1 MVTGCGVAE
10 DGVMESIWAV
20 RRSTHD
26 RKVSGL
32 AGGLARV
39 WHIDPLLVRIG
50 FAILAL
56 SGGIGVVL
64 YLAGWLMVPEEGR
77 QTSYLDQAVP
87 QSRNWSREAKFVIV
101 GIACVI
107 GLITL
112 SSLAPFT
119 AVAAIVVIAVWYF
132 GYYRNRPGRQQD
144 PNHTDPSQ
152 PTRSAQQA
160 PITEE
165 PTQFIKFGTEQTPFT
180 EAAKAWQL
188 RIGDYLEAVRSTA
201 PNAAGH
207 TSPSPT
213 PPGSPTEQ
221 QPTADPYRE
230 AYFAHPDPVG
240 LYTAEDPARTAVKL
254 TDPRIAMRK
263 RTSRRLGLVSLVV
276 LGLSMTGLGI
286 ASTLGATISPASYLA
301 VALLVIGLT
310 LLAGTRFG
318 RPPGMAFAAFVVAIA
333 MLGALFSPQAVR
345 MINNVGLEQLHYT
358 SGATMKPADRL
369 EAGNLSVDL
378 RQLELDRSRTY
389 SATVDS
395 GRLEVFL
402 PEDAT
407 VRVRG
412 TVGDGGL
419 QLPGEKIRWGSDLAM
434 NWPAPPNASG
444 PVLTVN
450 LRVDEGHLEVHR

>member
-1 MVTGCGVAE
+1 MVTGGGVAE

-77 QTSYLDQAVP
+77 QTSYLDQAIP

-132 GYYRNRPGRQQD
+132 GYYRNRPRTQD
-144 PNHTDPSQ
+144 HHHTDPSQ
-152 PTRSAQQA
+152 PFGSSQQVPVA
-160 PITEE
+160 EE
-165 PTQFIKFGTEQTPFT
+165 PTQFIKFGSEQTPFT

-201 PNAAGH
+201 PDAAANH
-207 TSPSPT
+207 PSPSTTAADVPA
-213 PPGSPTEQ
+213 EQ
-221 QPTADPYRE
+221 QSTADPYRQ
-230 AYFAHPDPVG
+230 AYYAHPDPVG
-240 LYTAEDPARTAVKL
+240 LYTAAEPTPTAVKL
-254 TDPRIAMRK
+254 TDPRIAMRR

-286 ASTLGATISPASYLA
+286 ASTLGATISVASYLA

-318 RPPGMAFAAFVVAIA
+318 RPPGMAFAAFVLAIA

-345 MINNVGLEQLHYT
+345 MINDVGLQQIHYT

-378 RQLELDRSRTY
+378 RRLELQQSRTY
-389 SATVDS
+389 SATVNS

-419 QLPGEKIRWGSDLAM
+419 QLPGEKIRWGSDLVL